1 MSCIT
6 LKNWVMSNAQLNADC
21 LSNKE
26 NKLSLDLQFSTVL
39 PKETSDIV
47 NSVIAK
53 LKVTLENG
61 DLFFSIDVVA
71 NYIFSLT
78 GSALTENEKD
88 LILKSD
94 AFPEVYGLLCKCV
107 KNLLTGENIK
117 EITMPSY
124 SDIAASL

>member
-1 MSCIT
+1 
-6 LKNWVMSNAQLNADC
+6 MSNAQLNADS

-26 NKLSLDLQFSTVL
+26 SKLSLDLQFSTVL
-39 PKETSDIV
+39 PKEASDIV

-78 GSALTENEKD
+78 ESALTENEKD

-94 AFPEVYGLLCKCV
+94 AFPEVYELLCKCV
-107 KNLLTGENIK
+107 KNLLTGANIK